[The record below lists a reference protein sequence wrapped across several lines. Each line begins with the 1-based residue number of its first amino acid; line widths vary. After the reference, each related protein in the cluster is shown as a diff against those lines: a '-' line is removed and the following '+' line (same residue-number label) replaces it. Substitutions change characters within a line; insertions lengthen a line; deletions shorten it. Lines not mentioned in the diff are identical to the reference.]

1 LNNLIYNELLK
12 IVKQKLFIAPCIIL
26 LIPVII
32 LGRWD
37 YLDMQKEKHAGKD
50 WKQEL
55 IEQNEKIQQELTR
68 GNLSAKRLQ
77 DELKLNEYRLEH
89 NIPPNTRHSVLGFM
103 NKCADLVPIV
113 SLILITYASSMVSK
127 EYQWGT
133 MNFLMVRPATRTEI
147 LLSKFA
153 AVVVLYMILCGI
165 LALFS
170 LIEGLI
176 LYGFRID
183 LYPTLKIVDG
193 EVIEQSV
200 ILDILKSYFYQF
212 LPVLF
217 FATIAFTLSTILRS
231 NGPAI
236 IIAVVASSVS
246 DPIAQLLSKYHWSKY
261 LVFANIDLR
270 MYEEGVPL
278 IEGMTLGFSV
288 TMLLIYIALLL
299 FLSLLV
305 FKRRDI

>member
-26 LIPVII
+26 FIPVII
-32 LGRWD
+32 FGRWD

-77 DELKLNEYRLEH
+77 DEFKLNEYRLEH
-89 NIPPNTRHSVLGFM
+89 NIPPNTHHSVLGFM

-193 EVIEQSV
+193 EVVEQSV
-200 ILDILKSYFYQF
+200 VLDILKSYFYQF

-217 FATIAFTLSTILRS
+217 FATVAFTLSTILRS

-261 LVFANIDLR
+261 LVFANTDLR

-278 IEGMTLGFSV
+278 IEGMTLVFSV
-288 TMLLIYIALLL
+288 TILLIYIALLL

-305 FKRRDI
+305 FQRRDI

>member
-1 LNNLIYNELLK
+1 MNNLIYNELLK
-12 IVKQKLFIAPCIIL
+12 IVKQKFFIAPCIIL
-26 LIPVII
+26 LVPVII
-32 LGRWD
+32 LGRWEYVD
-37 YLDMQKEKHAGKD
+37 LQKEKHAGTD

-55 IEQNEKIQQELTR
+55 IEQNEKIQQELTK

-89 NIPPNTRHSVLGFM
+89 NIPPHTHHSVLGFM
-103 NKCADLVPIV
+103 NKCAELVPIV

-133 MNFLMVRPATRTEI
+133 MNLLMARPATRTEI

-153 AVVVLYMILCGI
+153 AVVALYIILCGI

-170 LIEGLI
+170 LMEGLI

-183 LYPTLKIVDG
+183 SYPTLKIVDG
-193 EVIEQSV
+193 KVVEQSV
-200 ILDILKSYFYQF
+200 VLDILKSYFYQF

-217 FATIAFTLSTILRS
+217 FVTVAFAISTILRS

-236 IIAVVASSVS
+236 IMAVVASFVS
-246 DPIAQLLSKYHWSKY
+246 DPIAQLLSKYDWSKY
-261 LVFANIDLR
+261 LVFANTDLR
-270 MYEEGVPL
+270 MYEEGAPL

-288 TMLLIYIALLL
+288 TILLIYISLLL
-299 FLSLLV
+299 FLSLFV

>member
-1 LNNLIYNELLK
+1 LSSLIYNELLK
-12 IVKQKLFIAPCIIL
+12 IVKQKFFIAPCIIL
-26 LIPVII
+26 FIPVII
-32 LGRWD
+32 LGRWEYVD
-37 YLDMQKEKHAGKD
+37 LQKEKQAGTD

-55 IEQNEKIQQELTR
+55 IEQNEKIQQEMTK
-68 GNLSAKRLQ
+68 GNLSAKLLQ
-77 DELKLNEYRLEH
+77 DELKLNEYRLKH
-89 NIPPNTRHSVLGFM
+89 NIPPNTDHSVLGFM

-133 MNFLMVRPATRTEI
+133 MNLLMVRPATRTEI

-170 LIEGLI
+170 LMEGLI

-183 LYPTLKIVDG
+183 SYPTLKIVDG
-193 EVIEQSV
+193 KVVEQSV
-200 ILDILKSYFYQF
+200 ILDILKSYSYQF

-217 FATIAFTLSTILRS
+217 FATVAFTISTILRS

-236 IIAVVASSVS
+236 IVAVVTSSVS
-246 DPIAQLLSKYHWSKY
+246 DPIAQLLSKYDWSKY
-261 LVFANIDLR
+261 LVFANTDLR
-270 MYEEGVPL
+270 MYEEGAPL
-278 IEGMTLGFSV
+278 IKGMTLGFSV
-288 TMLLIYIALLL
+288 TMLFIYISLLL
-299 FLSLLV
+299 FLSLFV